1 MKKLLKITSIVVV
14 LIVVLLLVLPM
25 AFKGKIEAI
34 VKQEGNKML
43 NAQFDFKG
51 LDINL
56 LRYFPQA
63 SVTLEDF
70 WLKGVDEFENDTLVY
85 AKELTAAVNV
95 MSLFGDSGFEVSK
108 IVVDDTRLHAIVLED
123 GKPNWDVMKAAD
135 VAEQAVEEQAEEDSD
150 EPSSFKIQL
159 KKLAVN
165 NLDVVYDDRQGGMY
179 AEVLDFDASC
189 AGNFASESTT
199 LRLAA
204 ETPSL
209 TFRMGGVPFLNKAEI
224 EANMDVAADFVNS
237 KFTLNE
243 NKIRLNAIEAAVDG
257 WVAMIENGMDMDLTL
272 ISNEIGFKEILSL
285 IPAIYAKDFAGLRAD
300 GVATLNAS
308 AKGRMEGET
317 LPAFDVALN
326 VKNAMFRYPSLLAGV
341 DNINVAATVKN
352 PGGTMDATVVNI
364 NPFSFVL
371 AGNPFSVV
379 ANITTPISDLA
390 FDVAA
395 KGKLDLGKIKDVYPI
410 EGMNLNGLVNADLG
424 VKGRMSYI
432 DKSQY
437 DLVQASGSV
446 TLDDMAVQ
454 LKDIPDVLIKHSVLA
469 FNPRYVELS
478 KTTVNVGE
486 NDITLDSRFENY
498 LGFVFKGTTLKGTLN
513 VSSNRMNLNDFLGGD
528 SSAEEEPAEEVA
540 EQAEPAPLE
549 DVVRVP
555 DNIDFRMQT
564 SFKEVLFNKMSF
576 TDFNGLLVIK
586 NSKIDMQNLSLKTM
600 GGSVVVNGSYA
611 TPTGQYPSLNAGFAL
626 NEIGFAQ
633 AYNDLDIIRKL
644 APIFSGLTGHFS
656 GTIRVDTKLDA
667 NMDPV
672 INTFNAYGALATKD
686 LSLRNMPFLDQIAD
700 IVKKPS
706 LKNTKVKDLNIDFT
720 VDKGRVHT
728 KPFTLKVE
736 DYVMVLSGSTGLD
749 QTIDYRGTITIP
761 DSAGKVAK
769 LGTVDMT
776 IGGTFKS
783 PKVGIDMESLAKKAA
798 SNALQE
804 LGNKLLGGKTQE
816 QTAEGGD
823 TSTTTEAGDAAEET
837 PQTEQE
843 KKVEDVKKLV
853 NVAKGLFKKNN

>member
-1 MKKLLKITSIVVV
+1 MKKLLKITSVVVV

-43 NAQFDFKG
+43 NAQFDFKS
-51 LDINL
+51 LDISL

-70 WLKGVDEFENDTLVY
+70 WLKGVGEFENDTLVY
-85 AKELTAAVNV
+85 AGELTAAVNV
-95 MSLFGDSGFEVSK
+95 MSLFGDGGFEVSK

-123 GKPNWDVMKAAD
+123 GKPNWDVMKAT
-135 VAEQAVEEQAEEDSD
+135 EETEEAIEEESG
-150 EPSSFKIQL
+150 EPLSFKIQL

-165 NLDVVYDDRQGGMY
+165 NLDVVYDDRQGDMY
-179 AEVLDFDASC
+179 AEVLGFDASC

-237 KFTLNE
+237 KFTLND
-243 NKIRLNAIEAAVDG
+243 NKIRLNAIEAAIDG
-257 WVAMIENGMDMDLTL
+257 WVAMLESGMDMDLTL

-308 AKGRMEGET
+308 AKGRMEGEM
-317 LPAFDVALN
+317 LPAFDVDLN
-326 VKNAMFRYPSLLAGV
+326 VKNAMFRYPSLPAGV

-352 PGGTMDATVVNI
+352 PGGTMDATVVNV

-390 FDVAA
+390 FDVTA

-410 EGMNLNGLVNADLG
+410 EDMNLNGLVNADLG

-478 KTTVNVGE
+478 KTTVNIGE
-486 NDITLDSRFENY
+486 NDITLNSRFENY
-498 LGFVFKGTTLKGTLN
+498 LGFVFKGTTLKGELN
-513 VSSNRMNLNDFLGGD
+513 VQSNRMNLNDFLGGEETAENET
-528 SSAEEEPAEEVA
+528 AEEDVA
-540 EQAEPAPLE
+540 EQTEPAPLE

-564 SFKEVLFNKMSF
+564 YFKEVLFNKMTF
-576 TDFNGLLVIK
+576 TDFNGLLTIK
-586 NSKIDMQNLSLKTM
+586 NSKINMQNLSLKTM
-600 GGSVVVNGSYA
+600 GGSAVVNGSYA
-611 TPTGQYPSLNAGFAL
+611 TPTGQYPSLNAGFSL
-626 NEIGFAQ
+626 SEIGFAQ

-644 APIFSGLTGHFS
+644 APIFSGLTGNFS

-672 INTFNAYGALATKD
+672 INTFNAYGALSTKD

-804 LGNKLLGGKTQE
+804 LGNKLLGGKKQE
-816 QTAEGGD
+816 SSAE
-823 TSTTTEAGDAAEET
+823 SGDASTASATEDATEKT

-843 KKVEDVKKLV
+843 KKVEDVKTLV
-853 NVAKGLFKKNN
+853 NVAKGLFKKKN